1 MKPKEITDLERK
13 LQQLVLTVQAD
24 AKRVIF
30 TENFNMIDRFR
41 EATIEL
47 EESFDQMTDELMG
60 PLEGD
65 ELDDYAAN
73 LRAVASMCL
82 AELAHIE
89 ASKQSR

>member
-1 MKPKEITDLERK
+1 MKPKEITDLERR

-24 AKRVIF
+24 ARRVIF

-41 EATIEL
+41 EATIEID
-47 EESFDQMTDELMG
+47 ESFDQMTDELMK

-65 ELDDYAAN
+65 ELEDYAAN
-73 LRAVASMCL
+73 LRAVAAMCL

-89 ASKQSR
+89 AGKQSR